1 MTDANFRQG
10 FYKPYD
16 LGLLDDKLNFADHL
30 KIRWART
37 WNAKLDLRFKYVAG
51 LMSYQEFERQ
61 MEASHE

>member
-1 MTDANFRQG
+1 MTDTNFRQG

-37 WNAKLDLRFKYVAG
+37 RNARLDLRLKYVAG
-51 LMSYQEFERQ
+51 MISYRDFERQ
-61 MEASHE
+61 MEASDD

>member
-1 MTDANFRQG
+1 MPDTNLRQG

-37 WNAKLDLRFKYVAG
+37 RNARLDLRLKYVSG
-51 LMSYQEFERQ
+51 MMNYKDFERQ
-61 MEASHE
+61 MEVSHE